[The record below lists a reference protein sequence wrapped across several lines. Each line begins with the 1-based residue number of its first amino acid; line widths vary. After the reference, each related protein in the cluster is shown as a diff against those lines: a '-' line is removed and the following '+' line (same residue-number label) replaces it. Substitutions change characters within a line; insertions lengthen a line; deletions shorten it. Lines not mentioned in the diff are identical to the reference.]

1 MDNKYNVLEKIGMI
15 YAWWDCGNRNCGNCA
30 ARETCR
36 HLVPTE
42 KEIFFHGISEEV
54 RALIKERDELLA
66 KLKEMEPHD
75 D

>member
-1 MDNKYNVLEKIGMI
+1 MTNVLEKIGII
-15 YAWWDCGNRNCGNCA
+15 YAWWDCGNRNCGNCV

-36 HLVPTE
+36 KIDSTE
-42 KEIFFHGISEEV
+42 RRIFFHGISEEV

>member
-1 MDNKYNVLEKIGMI
+1 MDNKYNVLEKIGMV

-30 ARETCR
+30 AQKTCR
-36 HLVPTE
+36 RMVPTE
-42 KEIFFHGISEEV
+42 KEIFFHEISEEV

-66 KLKEMEPHD
+66 KLKEMESHD

>member
-15 YAWWDCGNRNCGNCA
+15 YAWWDCRNRNCDNCTS
-30 ARETCR
+30 RETCQ
-36 HLVPTE
+36 HLASKE
-42 KEIFFHGISEEV
+42 KGIFFNEISEEV

-66 KLKEMEPHD
+66 KLKEMESHD

>member
-1 MDNKYNVLEKIGMI
+1 MNNLLEKIGI
-15 YAWWDCGNRNCGNCA
+15 VYAWWDCDNRSCGNCT
-30 ARETCR
+30 ARETCL
-36 HLVPTE
+36 HLAPTE

-66 KLKEMEPHD
+66 KLKEMESHD